1 MQNKRRIVIFDFCE
15 TLVDFQTADAFVD
28 YAREHLKYSSI
39 LRKERINLL
48 LRRCKLTRVAEKLT
62 SYKCSIEKRIK
73 LWQLKGISK
82 DNLTTLAYGYYKEK
96 IKPHLIERTNKLLQQ
111 HQQNGDEIW
120 LISGGYGIYLQYF
133 KEEYKI
139 DQLISSNIGFRKDN
153 CTGRMAGLDC
163 MHIHKVELLK
173 DKLSQEKGI
182 EIVASYSDSISD
194 IPILGVA
201 KQGFV
206 VSRQHQTWGEAYGF
220 KEIIWT

>member
-1 MQNKRRIVIFDFCE
+1 MHKKRRIVIFDFCE

-28 YAREHLKYSSI
+28 YAREHLNNRSI

-48 LRRCKLTRVAEKLT
+48 LRRYKLTRVAEKLT
-62 SYKCSIEKRIK
+62 SYKCSIEKRLK
-73 LWQLKGISK
+73 LWQLKGVSK
-82 DNLTTLAYGYYKEK
+82 EDLTTLAYSYYKEI
-96 IKPHLIERTNKLLQQ
+96 IKPHLIEKTNTLLQR
-111 HQQNGDEIW
+111 HQQNGYEIW

-133 KEEYKI
+133 KEEFNI
-139 DQLISSNIGFRKDN
+139 DQLISSNIGFKKDK
-153 CTGRMAGLDC
+153 CTGRMSCVDC

-173 DKLSQEKGI
+173 DKLSHENEF
-182 EIVASYSDSISD
+182 EIVASYSDSSSD

-206 VSRQHQTWGEAYGF
+206 VSRQHQSWGESYGF